1 MVQNKRGSVGPYA
14 YKGDQWVSYDD
25 VLIVRIKVTYKSLSK
40 ISKQKSTERP
50 CFLLISSYNNFVYI
64 CIISLCIV

>member
-1 MVQNKRGSVGPYA
+1 MVQNKPGSVGPYA

-25 VLIVRIKVTYKSLSK
+25 VLMVRIKVTYKSLSK
-40 ISKQKSTERP
+40 ISKPRSTERP

-64 CIISLCIV
+64 YVL